1 MKVYHASNLIVTRPD
16 TVHSR
21 PYLDF
26 GQGFYL
32 TTLKDQASNYGQR
45 FKRRQQEAWLNVYE
59 LSENLAAW
67 NILRFESYSREWL
80 DFVVKCRTGEPTENY
95 DLVIGGIANDRVVA
109 TINLFF
115 EHLISKEEALGR
127 LKFEQPNIQYCI
139 RTQRMLDECLTYV
152 ESIKL

>member
-80 DFVVKCRTGEPTENY
+80 DFVVKCRTGEPTGNY